1 MTEPTLDIPRTNP
14 VPIVLAAVVA
24 VVGLVVLVAV
34 FVSGGDSGD
43 SGDGQQALDGPL
55 VIDLGGETTAPTVVA
70 SGEPVP
76 EVTFAYLDGGEG
88 SFADYAGQPLVLNF
102 FASWCAPCIEEM
114 PDLEQ
119 VSTEY
124 EGQVA
129 FLGMATRDRVEAAE
143 SVVAQTGVTYP
154 ASLDP
159 DGSVATDLRIMAMPG
174 TVFID
179 ADGRVQRVWL
189 GRITADEVRQ
199 IIDLHLVS

>member
-24 VVGLVVLVAV
+24 VVALVVLVAV
-34 FVSGGDSGD
+34 FVSGGE
-43 SGDGQQALDGPL
+43 SGDGGQELDGPL
-55 VIDLGGETTAPTVVA
+55 VIDLGDETTAPTVVA

-88 SFADYAGQPLVLNF
+88 SFADYAGRPLVLNF

-114 PDLEQ
+114 PDLQQ

-129 FLGMATRDRVEAAE
+129 FLGMATRDRVEAAQG
-143 SVVAQTGVTYP
+143 VVDQTGVTYP

-189 GRITADEVRQ
+189 GKISASEVRQ
-199 IIDLHLVS
+199 IIELHLLS